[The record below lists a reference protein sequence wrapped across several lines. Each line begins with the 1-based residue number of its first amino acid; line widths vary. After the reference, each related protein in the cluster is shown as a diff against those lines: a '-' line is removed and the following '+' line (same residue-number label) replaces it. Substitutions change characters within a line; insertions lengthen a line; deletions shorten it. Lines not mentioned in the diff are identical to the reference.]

1 MKRGLIHIF
10 LANMVYLVINI
21 MNSFLLPKFLSIE
34 TYAILKTYT
43 FYIGYAGFLSLGYAD
58 GMYLKYGG
66 ENISQVNFSD
76 LSSSYKSFALLEII
90 VSSICAVMALF
101 IGDFILVAFSV
112 GSFCIN
118 LIGYYKNFYQA
129 VGEFRLYGKAL
140 NYQTLLLFIINIFLL
155 FLFRID
161 DSRIYIIVQVVTAI
175 VVMIY
180 LTIILEKKASFIQ
193 KGKLSLEQIKENI
206 SSGFTL
212 MLGNFSSSIFTGLDR
227 WFVKLLMTSIEFA
240 YYSFAVS
247 LENIINVFISPI
259 TISLYNVFCKNKEIT
274 YIYKIKRLTLLWGFL
289 VITAAFPVKF
299 VIKYY
304 LIEYSNAI
312 DIIFLLFA
320 TQAFYVVIK
329 GVHVNLYKVKGQ
341 QKKYFILMIVM
352 IVIAITL
359 NIIIYF
365 FLKDTEAFAIGTFLT
380 AVIWFIYCE
389 VEDRKINFHKKEY
402 IAVILFLIAYFTCSM
417 IDNSVFG
424 FLLYMLSY
432 CIIVLFFMFDSL
444 IYVLKTL
451 KTAINKIK
459 IGK

>member
-1 MKRGLIHIF
+1 MKRGLIQIL
-10 LANMVYLVINI
+10 LANIIYLIINI
-21 MNSFLLPKFLSIE
+21 ISSFLLPKLLSID
-34 TYAILKTYT
+34 TYAVLKTYT
-43 FYIGYAGFLSLGYAD
+43 FYVGYAGFLSLGYAD

-66 ENISQVNFSD
+66 EDINHIDFSD
-76 LSSSYKSFALLEII
+76 LSSNYKSYILLEISI
-90 VSSICAVMALF
+90 SFICLVISLVIKDFVFMAFAVS
-101 IGDFILVAFSV
+101 
-112 GSFCIN
+112 SFCIN

-129 VGEFRLYGKAL
+129 VGEFQLYGKAL
-140 NYQTLLLFIINIFLL
+140 NYQSILLFAVNMLLLFLL
-155 FLFRID
+155 RTD
-161 DSRIYIIVQVVTAI
+161 DSKIYIITQVGTAA
-175 VVMIY
+175 VVMFY
-180 LTIILEKKASFIQ
+180 LTFRLERKTAFMKKGKAS
-193 KGKLSLEQIKENI
+193 LDQIKENI
-206 SSGFTL
+206 LSGFTL

-227 WFVKLLMTSIEFA
+227 WFVKILMTSIEFA

-259 TISLYNVFCKNKEIT
+259 TISLYNVFCKNKEIA
-274 YIYKIKRLTLLWGFL
+274 YIYKIKKLTLLWGFL

-299 VIKYY
+299 IIKYY

-320 TQAFYVVIK
+320 AQAFYVIIK

-341 QKKYFILMIVM
+341 QKKYFLLMIVM

-359 NIIIYF
+359 NIIVYF
-365 FLKDTEAFAIGTFLT
+365 FLKNTEAFAIGTFLT

-402 IAVILFLIAYFTCSM
+402 IAIILFLIAYFTCSM

-424 FLLYMLSY
+424 FVLYMLSY
-432 CIIVLFFMFDSL
+432 CTIALVFMFDSL
-444 IYVLKTL
+444 IYVLQTIKIE
-451 KTAINKIK
+451 INKIR